1 MQKMTVAGR
10 LGRDAEIKTTQGGTS
25 VCRFSVA
32 ADKKRGGEK
41 VTTWYDVS
49 LFGKRGEVLCA
60 YLRKGTTIC
69 VVGDLE
75 ARTYEAK
82 DGSTRLALGIVADDV
97 SLLGGGQRDEQ
108 RDAEGKSGGSYDRP
122 APRGG
127 DAFDGPP
134 DDLGDG
140 DIPF

>member
-10 LGRDAEIKTTQGGTS
+10 LGRDAEIKTTQGGTP

-32 ADKKRGGEK
+32 ADRKRGGEK

-49 LFGKRGEVLCA
+49 LFGKRGEVLCQ
-60 YLRKGTTIC
+60 YLRKGTTVC

-108 RDAEGKSGGSYDRP
+108 RDAESRSGGSYDRP
-122 APRGG
+122 APSGG
-127 DAFDGPP
+127 FDDAPP
-134 DDLGDG
+134 DDGLG